1 MGYFN
6 QYPYQD
12 NEELNL
18 DYLLAKVAAL
28 KQEIIETNAQ
38 IDGFNEL
45 LVQKADK
52 ATTLYGYGITDA
64 YTKTQVDNLLVL
76 KADKANVYNKTE
88 VDNLLLPKVNA
99 SDLATVATTG
109 SYTDLINKPT
119 IPAPQVN
126 ADWNAN
132 SGVAQILNKPTIP
145 AAQVNADWNAVSG
158 VAQILNKPTIPAA
171 QVNADWNAVSGVAQI
186 LNKPANL
193 FQWTL
198 KQLNNEQDLTI
209 KLNNVT
215 FGSWSRYAV
224 IYLCVGGG
232 LLDFGIFLC
241 ITSSGIGN
249 VTYNPII
256 QSSNP
261 PSVRIIDI
269 EDGKMSFTIRR
280 TPTYDRMYAS
290 MPEGGITI
298 T

>member
-158 VAQILNKPTIPAA
+158 VAQILNKP
-171 QVNADWNAVSGVAQI
+171 
-186 LNKPANL
+186 ANL